1 MLRRLIIGSSRVL
14 TRRFTSE
21 QKPPTGFEKFFK
33 KGEAEEGQNK
43 TPNIPPDYKLDDTKK
58 PNSNLDEPKSE
69 TEPVKPTENEEPK
82 PIEEKAKEE
91 KPKEDRPKEEKIKEE
106 SKKKKKQD
114 QGFKPEMPDPKYIM
128 LIAGGLLASL
138 YTFYNFSNY
147 KNITVQQFISE
158 YISQNKVKKL
168 TLQVPKNQ
176 GSSSLISILVKD
188 FNDSIIAQIK
198 IPDINSF
205 LQILENEQTRLGRV
219 VDEFIEVEF
228 SEKNE
233 VDIKPSTIFNLL
245 FNILFIASIYMI
257 FKSSTGKG
265 GSQNSGG
272 GFKDIFNFTKS
283 HFKVYGVD
291 KKMNVTFK
299 DVAGQ
304 GQAKKEIMEF
314 VEFLKTPQKFTKLGA
329 RMPRGALLVGPP
341 GTGKTLLAKAS
352 AGEAGVPFF
361 SISGSEFVEMYV
373 GVGAQRVRDLFK
385 QAREK
390 SPSIVFIDEIDAVGK
405 KRDDSRFRNDE
416 RDTTLNQLLVEM
428 DGFSTDNYVIVM
440 GATNRQDTLDS
451 ALLRPGRFDR
461 IVEVTLPDIEGRQEI
476 LKVHLS
482 PLKLNPIFSIEECS
496 KRVAALTPGFS
507 GADLSQLCNEA
518 AILAARKDKEW
529 IDKDDFEGASE
540 KVMLGVESSKKL
552 SPREKKIVSYHEAG
566 HAITGWFLEGAN
578 PVLKVSILPRS
589 KGALGFAQSMP
600 KETPLYSEQDFMDE
614 ICMTLGGRVSEFL
627 FFGSVTNGASDDLKK
642 STKLAQALVENF
654 GMSKRAGLVSY
665 NVNERFY
672 SEATKEILESEVRRI
687 INDCMERSK
696 ALLTDKKDLVVK
708 LAERLME
715 KEMVVHKDL
724 IEILGE
730 RPFEQSDEYKKFV
743 SEQKIVDV

>member
-1 MLRRLIIGSSRVL
+1 MLRRLIVGSSRVL

-21 QKPPTGFEKFFK
+21 QKPPSGFEKFFK
-33 KGEAEEGQNK
+33 KGEAGEAQK
-43 TPNIPPDYKLDDTKK
+43 QTPNIPPDYKLDDTKK
-58 PNSNLDEPKSE
+58 PNTNLDEPKSE
-69 TEPVKPTENEEPK
+69 AEP
-82 PIEEKAKEE
+82 A
-91 KPKEDRPKEEKIKEE
+91 KPKEAEETKPVEEKTKEERPKEERSKEEKIKDE

-114 QGFKPEMPDPKYIM
+114 QGFKPEMPDPKF
-128 LIAGGLLASL
+128 LVFIAAALLGA
-138 YTFYNFSNY
+138 TVPFYYSSNY
-147 KNITVQQFISE
+147 KKITVQQLISE
-158 YISQNKVKKL
+158 YISQNKVKQL
-168 TLQVPKNQ
+168 TLQVPKGQ
-176 GSSSLISILVKD
+176 SSSLTTVLVKD
-188 FNDSIIAQIK
+188 FDNTVVAQLK
-198 IPDINSF
+198 IPDIHTF
-205 LQILENEQTRLGRV
+205 LQILQNEQIRQGRTI
-219 VDEFIEVEF
+219 DEFIEIDY
-228 SEKNE
+228 SEKYE
-233 VDIKPSTIFNLL
+233 SDITVSTFFNLL
-245 FNILFIASIYMI
+245 FNVIFIAAIYMMY
-257 FKSSTGKG
+257 KSSSGKG
-265 GSQNSGG
+265 NNQGSGG

-291 KKMNVTFK
+291 KKMEVSFK

-314 VEFLKTPQKFTKLGA
+314 VEFLKHPEKFTRLGA

-440 GATNRQDTLDS
+440 AATNRQDTLDN

-482 PLKLNPIFSIEECS
+482 PLKLNPNFSIEECS

-518 AILAARKDKEW
+518 AILAARKSKEW
-529 IDKDDFEGASE
+529 VDRDDFEGASE

-566 HAITGWFLEGAN
+566 HAITGWFLEGAD
-578 PVLKVSILPRS
+578 PVLKVSVLPRS
-589 KGALGFAQSMP
+589 KGALGFAQNMP
-600 KETPLYSEQDFMDE
+600 KETPLYTEQDFMDK

-642 STKLAQALVENF
+642 ATQLAQALVENF
-654 GMSKRAGLVSY
+654 GMSKKAGLVSY

-672 SEATKEILESEVRRI
+672 SEATKDILESEVRRI
-687 INDCMERSK
+687 INESMERSK
-696 ALLTDKKDLVVK
+696 ALLTERKELVVK
-708 LAERLME
+708 LAERLIE

-724 IEILGE
+724 VEILGP

-743 SEQKIVDV
+743 GEQENK